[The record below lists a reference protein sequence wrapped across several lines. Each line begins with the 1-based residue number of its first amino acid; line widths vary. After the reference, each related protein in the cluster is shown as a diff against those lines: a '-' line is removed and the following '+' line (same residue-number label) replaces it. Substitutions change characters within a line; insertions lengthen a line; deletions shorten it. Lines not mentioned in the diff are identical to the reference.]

1 RIKRNIFSPS
11 NFLSGCVTGRYSIPR
26 FPEDRLD
33 RAARSTNL
41 IRIQCIVT
49 NIRLVNKPLNLN
61 GHASFRL
68 SGTPQFQFELTCSP
82 NLHTNPFSK
91 MNQATMPAFNVVY
104 FVDEIPNYRHVS
116 MSVSPF
122 L

>member
-1 RIKRNIFSPS
+1 
-11 NFLSGCVTGRYSIPR
+11 
-26 FPEDRLD
+26 
-33 RAARSTNL
+33 TNTIIISKHL
-41 IRIQCIVT
+41 Y
-49 NIRLVNKPLNLN
+49 LN
-61 GHASFRL
+61 GHATFRL
-68 SGTPQFQFELTCSP
+68 SCTPQFPFELTCSS

-91 MNQATMPAFNVVY
+91 MDQATMPAFNVVY